1 MTMAKAASGW
11 ADAGNQATPTS
22 SFEPA
27 ACTFSLERCSIQIN
41 TIMTVIALRQ
51 YLNTDGSRTHL
62 TKHYG
67 AWDGWY
73 LSWLHLNFP
82 RNLGHNL

>member
-1 MTMAKAASGW
+1 MLETKPHPHPHL
-11 ADAGNQATPTS
+11 NQLPVL
-22 SFEPA
+22 
-27 ACTFSLERCSIQIN
+27 SLERCSIQIN

-51 YLNTDGSRTHL
+51 YLNTDGSRTHS

-67 AWDGWY
+67 AWEGWY
-73 LSWLHLNFP
+73 LSWLHLNFS